1 MQSPCYT
8 VPEAQGAGLEH
19 SFLLLCL
26 EELSY
31 KTQVAQGEPLTWEP
45 ANIALK
51 FRQ

>member
-26 EELSY
+26 EELRY
-31 KTQVAQGEPLTWEP
+31 KTQVAQSVP
-45 ANIALK
+45 AHMGTSKHCPEI
-51 FRQ
+51 

>member
-31 KTQVAQGEPLTWEP
+31 KTQVAQGGP
-45 ANIALK
+45 AHMGTSKHCPEI
-51 FRQ
+51 